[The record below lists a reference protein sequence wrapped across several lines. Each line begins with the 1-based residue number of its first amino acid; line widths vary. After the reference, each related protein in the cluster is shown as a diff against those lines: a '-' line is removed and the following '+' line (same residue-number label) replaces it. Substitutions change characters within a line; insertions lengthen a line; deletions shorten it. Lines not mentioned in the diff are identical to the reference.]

1 MSPRLFELLD
11 LAARWV
17 HVIAGIMWV
26 GNSLLFN
33 WLDRTLTAP
42 SRPGD
47 GLQGESW
54 LLHSGGFYFVEKTQ
68 LVGQPLPRTL
78 HWFKWQAYTT
88 WLSGAALLLVVY
100 YLGGRAAMADP
111 TVSSISHGTAVAV
124 GIGAI
129 LGGVAIYEGVQRAIA
144 PRAPAIAN
152 ALLLL
157 AFAGVTYSLTHLLS
171 GRAAFLH
178 VGAMLAS
185 IMAGNVAMTIIPSQR
200 ELVKSV
206 AGEGRAN
213 PAISARAKR
222 VSITNNYVTFPV
234 IALMISSHFPAVYSG
249 RYSWGALLV
258 IVATGAVVRHLMN
271 VRYTLGWWKPA
282 LAATVAT
289 GFGGLWLLQSLGAR
303 RDESA
308 IAMAAPAGPVS
319 FAEARHVID
328 RRCAACHSLQPS
340 DSLFGAAPAGV
351 AFDEPAQIVAHAA
364 RIRERAV
371 VTRTMPPA
379 NRTHIT
385 DAERAL
391 LGRWI
396 DQGAL
401 LAEPHQLP
409 R

>member
-1 MSPRLFELLD
+1 VTPTVFELLD

-26 GNSLLFN
+26 GNSMLFN
-33 WLDRTLTAP
+33 WLDRTLVPP
-42 SRPGD
+42 SRPGE

-88 WLSGAALLLVVY
+88 WISGAVLLLAVY
-100 YLGGRAAMADP
+100 YVGGRAAMADP
-111 TVSSISHGTAVAV
+111 AVAPLTHGAAV
-124 GIGAI
+124 AIGAGAI
-129 LGGVAIYEGVQRAIA
+129 IAGVGVYELVQRLVG
-144 PRAPAIAN
+144 PRAPALAN
-152 ALLLL
+152 VILL
-157 AFAGVTYSLTHLLS
+157 AAFVAVVYALTHLLS

-185 IMAGNVAMTIIPSQR
+185 IMAGNVAMTIVPSQR

-206 AGEGRAN
+206 AGGGRAD

-222 VSITNNYVTFPV
+222 VSINNNYITFPV
-234 IALMISSHFPAVYSG
+234 IVLMVSAHFPSVYSH
-249 RYSWGALLV
+249 RWSWVLLLL

-271 VRYTLGWWKPA
+271 LRFTTPSWRPLLAGTLVTSAVALYALMTLG
-282 LAATVAT
+282 
-289 GFGGLWLLQSLGAR
+289 
-303 RDESA
+303 
-308 IAMAAPAGPVS
+308 APAAASSASADVPSVVS
-319 FAEARHVID
+319 FADARHVID

-340 DSLFGAAPAGV
+340 DSSFGPAPAGI
-351 AFDEPAQIVAHAA
+351 AFDLPAQIQSHAA

-379 NRTHIT
+379 NKTHIT
-385 DAERAL
+385 EQERAIL
-391 LGRWI
+391 ARWI
-396 DQGAL
+396 EQGARI
-401 LAEPHQLP
+401 P
-409 R
+409 